1 MLRQMNKK
9 YIVLLLAL
17 TAAVADLSARTE
29 VAADTVS
36 WKKVD
41 PSQKRKKFDP
51 EEFHKKL
58 EAFITC
64 EARLTE
70 AEARAFFPMF
80 YELKKQQ
87 RVYHTKIAQASRR
100 VRKEN
105 LSEKECEK
113 ILMSVRKWKKQVMEL
128 ELSYYEK
135 WGKVLPASKIIK
147 VLEADRFFG
156 RKMFNNMVHPRKGGK
171 GPVPS
176 KGR

>member
-9 YIVLLLAL
+9 YMVLLLAL
-17 TAAVADLSARTE
+17 TAVVTDLSARNE
-29 VAADTVS
+29 VPADTVS
-36 WKKVD
+36 WKKVE
-41 PSQKRKKFDP
+41 PAQKRRKIDP

-58 EAFITC
+58 EAFITS

-113 ILMSVRKWKKQVMEL
+113 ILTSIRKWKKQAMEL
-128 ELSYYEK
+128 ELSYYDK
-135 WGKVLPASKIIK
+135 WRKVLPASKIVK

-156 RKMFNNMVHPRKGGK
+156 RKMFNNMVHPRKVRK
-171 GPVPS
+171 GAVPS
-176 KGR
+176 KDR

>member
-9 YIVLLLAL
+9 YMVLLLAL
-17 TAAVADLSARTE
+17 TAFVADVSAGTE
-29 VAADTVS
+29 VEADTVS
-36 WKKVD
+36 WKKEEPV
-41 PSQKRKKFDP
+41 QKRKRIDP

-58 EAFITC
+58 EAFITR

-80 YELKKQQ
+80 YELRKQQ

-100 VRKEN
+100 VRREN

-113 ILMSVRKWKKQVMEL
+113 TLTSIRKWKKQAMEL
-128 ELSYYEK
+128 ELSYYDK
-135 WGKVLPASKIIK
+135 WRKVLPASKIVK

-156 RKMFNNMVHPRKGGK
+156 RKMFNNMVHPRKGK
-171 GPVPS
+171 TGPAPS